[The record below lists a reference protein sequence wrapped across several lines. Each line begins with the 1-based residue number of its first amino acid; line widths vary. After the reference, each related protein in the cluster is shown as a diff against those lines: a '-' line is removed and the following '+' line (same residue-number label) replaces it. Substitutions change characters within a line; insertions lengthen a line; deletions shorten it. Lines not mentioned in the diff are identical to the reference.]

1 MKILIVALSGS
12 IHTSRWIEQIEDQ
25 NWEVYLFP
33 SYDNLWI
40 NNSLNNVKH
49 CIPFFRLYKISVKLG
64 CEKYYTLFYKLI
76 TRICLKFDQKYYTKR
91 LYKHIKTIKPD
102 IIHSMETQGAGYL
115 VCDVKNT
122 FYTKEN
128 FPKWWH
134 ANWGSD
140 IYLFGRLKEHQSK
153 IKDVLSKCDYYSCEC
168 NRDVKLALDN
178 GYQNM
183 LLSVYPNSG
192 GLKLNLVQKY
202 YNNNVPSKRKYIML
216 KGYQGWAGRALV
228 GIRAIARCSDFL
240 HGYTL
245 IIYTNTNAEDIKIAA
260 ELLMNDYKL
269 PVILLPDGSD
279 HELIL
284 KYHSLARI
292 SIGLSIG
299 DAISTSL
306 LEAMSV
312 GSFPIQS
319 NTSCANEWIID
330 GVTGITVPPEDPEI
344 IEIAIRKALSND
356 KLVDEAAI
364 LNIKKIQ
371 ESANYELLKQ
381 ETILTYK
388 NIFNS

>member
-91 LYKHIKTIKPD
+91 LFKHIKTIKPD

-153 IKDVLSKCDYYSCEC
+153 IKDVLS
-168 NRDVKLALDN
+168 
-178 GYQNM
+178 
-183 LLSVYPNSG
+183 
-192 GLKLNLVQKY
+192 
-202 YNNNVPSKRKYIML
+202 
-216 KGYQGWAGRALV
+216 
-228 GIRAIARCSDFL
+228 
-240 HGYTL
+240 T
-245 IIYTNTNAEDIKIAA
+245 
-260 ELLMNDYKL
+260 
-269 PVILLPDGSD
+269 
-279 HELIL
+279 
-284 KYHSLARI
+284 
-292 SIGLSIG
+292 
-299 DAISTSL
+299 
-306 LEAMSV
+306 
-312 GSFPIQS
+312 
-319 NTSCANEWIID
+319 
-330 GVTGITVPPEDPEI
+330 
-344 IEIAIRKALSND
+344 
-356 KLVDEAAI
+356 
-364 LNIKKIQ
+364 
-371 ESANYELLKQ
+371 
-381 ETILTYK
+381 
-388 NIFNS
+388 